1 MCTWMRGGWCGTAI
15 EGVGGIEWGYV
26 GLSVWRSE
34 WGSGCEIMWAGAN
47 WDARVGGVRIGA
59 WARE

>member
-47 WDARVGGVRIGA
+47 WDARVGGV
-59 WARE
+59 